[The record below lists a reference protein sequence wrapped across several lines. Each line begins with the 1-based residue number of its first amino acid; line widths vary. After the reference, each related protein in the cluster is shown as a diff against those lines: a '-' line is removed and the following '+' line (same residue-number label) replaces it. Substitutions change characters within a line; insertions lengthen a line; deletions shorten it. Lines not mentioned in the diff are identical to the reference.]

1 MDIAPNIA
9 PLPAARPAEQAA
21 LPDSANAAAL
31 TAANSDFDSFLR
43 LLTAQLRNQ
52 DPLQPLDSTEFV
64 AQLASFSTVEQLI
77 SANEKLDA
85 LAAGPDLAEFAGWI
99 GLDAGTAGG
108 PFAATGA
115 EMSFT
120 VQPRTDADEMVLA
133 IRAADGTVLRELPV
147 DPAAGGRIVWDGA
160 DAAGNPVT
168 AAGLT
173 AETIAL
179 KGGELL
185 DQQPAQI
192 ERRVTGL
199 RVEGGV
205 TRLVFADGSSD
216 LPARVF
222 SLTAP
227 SAPADG

>member
-1 MDIAPNIA
+1 MDIAPAIA
-9 PLPAARPAEQAA
+9 PLPATRPAEAPVA
-21 LPDSANAAAL
+21 TDNEDSAAISAAS
-31 TAANSDFDSFLR
+31 SDFDSFLR

-77 SANEKLDA
+77 SANEKLDG

-108 PFAATGA
+108 AFAATGA

-120 VQPRTDADEMVLA
+120 VQPRADADEMVLA
-133 IRAADGTVLRELPV
+133 IRAADGTVLREIPV
-147 DPAAGGRIVWDGA
+147 DPAAGGKIVWDGA

-205 TRLVFADGSSD
+205 AQLVFADGSSA
-216 LPARVF
+216 LPAQVV

-227 SAPADG
+227 PAPAGG